1 MIVMTCDELRVKC
14 ESDIF
19 KDDSSVSRLLRMSAM
34 KLHALFRRI
43 PEMEEYDEM
52 MVEVNDEVTE
62 VGEML
67 DLYEQ
72 WKVAGTHSKA
82 VSFNKVAN
90 ALGKIEKAVRQNDG
104 AHFSK
109 ALEKSSPLFER
120 LDDSVQA
127 LVAALTEVHEKLDP
141 EYFQTGGAQSTEMA
155 GSRVEVDEAGAGIL
169 SENTGAQRFI
179 GSKMKAT
186 ARTAFASDNH
196 LTGDQAVVV
205 ATSSHLVSGGQIFSG
220 NTGKRGR
227 DNYLGARLIC
237 KEGNIGSGNRNEQ
250 ITQVSMTITSGEAPL
265 SSTAEARVKTL
276 FSPSTQHDV
285 DLQATGQAFANIGAH
300 VDALTQHALLPGRP
314 VATKQGVSSHF
325 HKHMT
330 TARSTGVAYAE
341 DTSTRQQVVAQASA

>member
-1 MIVMTCDELRVKC
+1 MVVDVPPRPGYLRTTNHGPTRTYTGQQT
-14 ESDIF
+14 SF
-19 KDDSSVSRLLRMSAM
+19 RTTRTRTTATMSSST
-34 KLHALFRRI
+34 KQ
-43 PEMEEYDEM
+43 M
-52 MVEVNDEVTE
+52 MVEVNEEVTE
-62 VGEML
+62 VGQML
-67 DLYEQ
+67 NLYEQ

-82 VSFNKVAN
+82 VSFHKVAN

-127 LVAALTEVHEKLDP
+127 LVAALTEVHEKLNP

-227 DNYLGARLIC
+227 DNYLGARL
-237 KEGNIGSGNRNEQ
+237 SQ
-250 ITQVSMTITSGEAPL
+250 YFSTIFELPEDVVTD
-265 SSTAEARVKTL
+265 
-276 FSPSTQHDV
+276 SP
-285 DLQATGQAFANIGAH
+285 
-300 VDALTQHALLPGRP
+300 
-314 VATKQGVSSHF
+314 
-325 HKHMT
+325 
-330 TARSTGVAYAE
+330 
-341 DTSTRQQVVAQASA
+341 